1 MARHKFVTSLSEEVK
16 QQLHHIYQS
25 HPVFRC
31 RQRTYAILLSND
43 RHTITE
49 LQAIFQV
56 NRDTISLW
64 LNRFAAHGI
73 AGLEDLPRSGRPLI
87 YTDEEINRFKQL
99 VDEEPRQIKQ
109 AQAKLQQESGKNSC
123 TETLKRAL
131 KKSNES
137 YKLKG

>member
-1 MARHKFVTSLSEEVK
+1 MAQHKFVNPLSEEVK
-16 QQLHHIYQS
+16 QQLQHIYQN

-31 RQRTYAILLSND
+31 RQRAHAILLSNA

-56 NRDTISLW
+56 DRDTISLW

-87 YTDEEINRFKQL
+87 YTDKEINRFKQL

-131 KKSNES
+131 KKV
-137 YKLKG
+137 